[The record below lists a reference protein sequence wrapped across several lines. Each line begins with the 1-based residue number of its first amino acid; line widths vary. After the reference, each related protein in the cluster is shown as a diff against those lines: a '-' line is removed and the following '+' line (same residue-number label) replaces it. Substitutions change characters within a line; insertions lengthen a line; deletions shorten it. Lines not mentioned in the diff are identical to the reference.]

1 LKVVAHR
8 YARALADV
16 VLAAGTAEK
25 VRAELAEFAAL
36 LTESAD
42 LRNFLASPAVPRGQ
56 KCGVAEKLTERL
68 GASKEFRNF
77 LLVLIDHRRTAL
89 LPAIREAFAAELHA
103 RLGIAEAE
111 VTTARELNADERS
124 ALLRALERLTGKKI
138 EARFGLDANL
148 IAGAQVRIGSTVF
161 DGSLR
166 QRLERLRAS
175 LAAE

>member
-1 LKVVAHR
+1 LKVVAQR

-25 VRAELAEFAAL
+25 VRAELGDFAAL
-36 LTESAD
+36 LAESAD
-42 LRNFLASPAVPRGQ
+42 LRNFLASPAVPRPQ
-56 KCGVAEKLTERL
+56 KRGVAEKLAARL

-89 LPAIREAFAAELHA
+89 LPAICEAFAAELHA

-111 VTTARELNADERS
+111 VIAARELTAEERS
-124 ALLRALERLTGKKI
+124 ALLRALERLTGKKV
-138 EARFGLDANL
+138 EARYALDANL
-148 IAGAQVRIGSTVF
+148 IAGAQVRIGSTVY

-166 QRLERLRAS
+166 RRLERLRAS